1 MKFMFYL
8 LSLLVVFG
16 IQTTSKAQSFSCADF
31 SIVGMAPDSLDSTV
45 YNVSIEFSAQ
55 ANTFVNYPYVSAV
68 LDCNGDTVATG
79 GMFFFGQFGQTTSD
93 YPVTLNG
100 SLLCEPLSAVFVYLN
115 DASVNDTCSLSFG
128 SNVGVINQE
137 DLNNKFT
144 IFPNPTSSQV
154 NIQCDLSQIG
164 SKYTLH
170 DFTGKQLSDG
180 KLTET
185 STLVDISGFPQ
196 GLYFFRVG
204 DQVVNSFKL
213 VKE

>member
-1 MKFMFYL
+1 MKIKFYL
-8 LSLLVVFG
+8 LSLVAVFG
-16 IQTTSKAQSFSCADF
+16 IQTSSNAQSFSCADF
-31 SIVGMAPDSLDSTV
+31 SIVGMTADSLDSTI
-45 YNVSIEFSAQ
+45 YNLSIDFSAS

-79 GMFFFGQFGQTTSD
+79 GMFFFGQFGQSTSA
-93 YPVTLNG
+93 YPVTLTG
-100 SLLCEPLSAVFVYLN
+100 SLSCVPLTAIFVYLN
-115 DASVNDTCSLSFG
+115 DASVNDTCSLSVG
-128 SNVGVINQE
+128 SNVGVIHQE

-144 IFPNPTSSQV
+144 IFPNPSSSQV